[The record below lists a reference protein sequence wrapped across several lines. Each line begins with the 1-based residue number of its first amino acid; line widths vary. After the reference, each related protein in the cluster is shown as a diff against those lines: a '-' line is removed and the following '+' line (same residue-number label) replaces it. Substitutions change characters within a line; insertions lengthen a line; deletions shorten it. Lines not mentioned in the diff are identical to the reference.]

1 MPKFDI
7 FDSHSTIQE
16 NVTEDLKGSPL
27 NHTEWSKV
35 TSDLNT
41 FSKRIR
47 NISSTI
53 RYNGT
58 AQEYIMKHYDDVM
71 WSVDK
76 LKKAT
81 PDINWDKIF
90 MGLFG
95 RTNITEKVLVIDTNF
110 THRINDL
117 IKEVDKR

>member
-27 NHTEWSKV
+27 NRTEWFRV

-41 FSKRIR
+41 FSMRLK

-53 RYNGT
+53 KYHGT
-58 AQEYIMKHYDDVM
+58 MQEYIMENYNDVM
-71 WSVDK
+71 WSVDR
-76 LKKAT
+76 LKEAI
-81 PDINWDKIF
+81 PNINWDKILK
-90 MGLFG
+90 GLFG
-95 RTNITEKVLVIDTNF
+95 RTNITEKVFVIDTNF
-110 THRINDL
+110 THKINDL